1 MISARVVATAH
12 SPPGDPRCKAEE
24 QPVLLAVLH
33 REGWERGQQ
42 VGFPL
47 VPVTI
52 ECCILVCLP
61 GNRAKQ
67 PAAGLKC

>member
-47 VPVTI
+47 VPV
-52 ECCILVCLP
+52 P
-61 GNRAKQ
+61 
-67 PAAGLKC
+67 